1 MTELLRNEGLKRV
14 RMRLITAVV
23 FVFTLTCSGSFGMED
38 VIYSSGPGLTLLMI
52 LVLPLVWSVPMAF
65 VASELGSMVPEA
77 GGLYRWIRRGM
88 GEYWS
93 FQAGWWWTLS
103 LYVDSAVYVA
113 MALDYIGNKYEW
125 MNNTIVGL
133 GPINVDGRMLV
144 GVGIVAV
151 FTFINIR
158 GLELTGWSL
167 TIIQI
172 GVMVPLL
179 IFTVL
184 GVFKGTGNAFVP
196 FMPEGQSLLGSMQ
209 LGLAVMMWMYSGW
222 ESLSTLA
229 GEVENPQKVIP
240 KALMIGT
247 PIVIATYFVTVWALL
262 RVGAKDGPDNWM
274 NMYTGGGGVDY
285 VVVAK
290 MVGGV
295 TLEYLMLMAAILSN
309 IGLYAG
315 YLATGAR
322 PQFQMSRDRLLP
334 KFLGVTHKSWGTP
347 WAAILLI
354 AAANAVLI
362 NFNFSALITIDVFLL
377 MFPYVLIF
385 LTVMILRVKEP
396 EAVRPFRVPIPTWLL
411 GVWVAF
417 PIAIAAIALV
427 VNGTD
432 WMIGGLIG
440 ILTGPIAYL
449 VFKSI
454 YKGVTDDQLE
464 GSTVTSDGA
473 LTAFGAD
480 VEGAS
485 A

>member
-1 MTELLRNEGLKRV
+1 MTEMLRNEGLKRV

-38 VIYSSGPGLTLLMI
+38 VVYSSGPGLTLLMI
-52 LVLPLVWSVPMAF
+52 LILPLVWSVPMAF

-113 MALDYIGNKYEW
+113 LALDYMQNQWGFGATERALI
-125 MNNTIVGL
+125 
-133 GPINVDGRMLV
+133 

-167 TIIQI
+167 TIIQV

-179 IFTVL
+179 LFTVW
-184 GVFKGTGNAFVP
+184 GIIEGSGNP
-196 FMPEGQSLLGSMQ
+196 FSPMMYEGESLLTSLN

-222 ESLSTLA
+222 ESMSTLA
-229 GEVENPQKVIP
+229 GEIEEPQKIIP

-247 PIVIATYFVTVWALL
+247 PLVIATYFITVYAAL
-262 RVGAKDGPDNWM
+262 RVANLGGPDNWQ
-274 NMYTGGGGVDY
+274 NMWTGGGGEDFVQLAG
-285 VVVAK
+285 V
-290 MVGGV
+290 VGG
-295 TLEYLMLMAAILSN
+295 TFLTYLVLMSAILSN

-315 YLATGAR
+315 YLATGSR

-334 KFLGVTHKSWGTP
+334 RFIGITHRSWGTP
-347 WAAILLI
+347 WVAILLMGVV
-354 AAANAVLI
+354 NAVLI
-362 NFNFSALITIDVFLL
+362 NFEFDALITIDVFLL

-385 LTVMILRVKEP
+385 LTVMIMRVKEP
-396 EAVRPFRVPIPTWLL
+396 NTPRSFRVPLPTWAL

-417 PIAIAAIALV
+417 PIAIAIIALF
-427 VNGTD
+427 VNGMD
-432 WMIGGLIG
+432 WMIGGLAG

-449 VFKSI
+449 IFKNI
-454 YKGVTDDQLE
+454 YKGTTDEALE
-464 GSTVTSDGA
+464 GSTITPTGE
-473 LTAFGAD
+473 LTEFGAA
-480 VEGAS
+480 VEGGRA
-485 A
+485 

>member
-1 MTELLRNEGLKRV
+1 MTEMLRNEGLKRV

-38 VIYSSGPGLTLLMI
+38 VVYSSGPGLTLIMI
-52 LVLPLVWSVPMAF
+52 LVLPFVWSVPMAF
-65 VASELGSMVPEA
+65 VASELGSMIPEA

-113 MALDYIGNKYEW
+113 LALDYMQNQWGFGATERALI
-125 MNNTIVGL
+125 
-133 GPINVDGRMLV
+133 

-179 IFTVL
+179 LFTVW
-184 GVFKGTGNAFVP
+184 GIIKGSGSP
-196 FMPEGQSLLGSMQ
+196 FSPMMWEGESVVTSLN

-222 ESLSTLA
+222 ESMSTLA
-229 GEVENPQKVIP
+229 GEIENPQRIIP

-247 PIVIATYFVTVWALL
+247 PLVIATYFVTVFAAL
-262 RVGAKDGPDNWM
+262 RVAHLGGPDNWQ
-274 NMYTGGGGVDY
+274 NMWTGGGGEDFVQLAG
-285 VVVAK
+285 V
-290 MVGGV
+290 VGG
-295 TLEYLMLMAAILSN
+295 TFLTYLVLLSAILSN

-315 YLATGAR
+315 YLATGSR

-334 KFLGVTHKSWGTP
+334 KFIGRTHKSWGTP
-347 WAAILLI
+347 WIAILMM
-354 AAANAVLI
+354 AVVNAVLI
-362 NFNFSALITIDVFLL
+362 NFEFDALITIDVFLL

-385 LTVMILRVKEP
+385 LTVMIMRIREP
-396 EAVRPFRVPIPTWLL
+396 NTPRSFRVPLPTWAL

-417 PIAIAAIALV
+417 PIAIAIIALF

-432 WMIGGLIG
+432 WMIGGLAG

-449 VFKSI
+449 VFKNI
-454 YKGVTDDQLE
+454 YKGTTDEALE
-464 GSTVTSDGA
+464 GSTITPAGEVTE
-473 LTAFGAD
+473 FGAA
-480 VEGAS
+480 VEGGQV
-485 A
+485 

>member
-1 MTELLRNEGLKRV
+1 MTEMLRNEGLKRV

-38 VIYSSGPGLTLLMI
+38 VVSSSGPGMTLLMI
-52 LVLPLVWSVPMAF
+52 LILPLVWSVPMAF

-77 GGLYRWIRRGM
+77 GGLYRWIRRAM

-113 MALDYIGNKYEW
+113 LALDYLQAKYAF
-125 MNNTIVGL
+125 
-133 GPINVDGRMLV
+133 DGTTRALI

-167 TIIQI
+167 TIIQV
-172 GVMVPLL
+172 GVMVPLV
-179 IFTVL
+179 IFTVW
-184 GVFKGTGNAFVP
+184 GIAKGQGNP
-196 FMPEGQSLLGSMQ
+196 FNPMMPEGESFLTSLN
-209 LGLAVMMWMYSGW
+209 LGLAIMMWMYSGW
-222 ESLSTLA
+222 ESISTLA
-229 GEVENPQKVIP
+229 GEIHEPQKIIP

-247 PIVIATYFVTVWALL
+247 PLVIITYFFTVFAAI
-262 RVGAKDGPDNWM
+262 RVANIGDPNGWT
-274 NMYTGGGGVDY
+274 NMWTGGGGYDFVELSQTLG
-285 VVVAK
+285 
-290 MVGGV
+290 GGV
-295 TLEYLMLMAAILSN
+295 LAYLMLMSAVLSN
-309 IGLYAG
+309 VGLYAG

-322 PQFQMSRDRLLP
+322 PMFQMSRDRLLP
-334 KFLGVTHKSWGTP
+334 RFFGVTHKSWGTP
-347 WAAILLI
+347 WLAILTM
-354 AAANAVLI
+354 AVVNAVLI
-362 NFNFSALITIDVFLL
+362 NFNFDALITIDVFLL
-377 MFPYVLIF
+377 MFPYVLIYIAII
-385 LTVMILRVKEP
+385 VLRVREP
-396 EAVRPFRVPIPTWLL
+396 EAVRPFRVPLPTWLL
-411 GVWVAF
+411 GAWVAA
-417 PIAIAAIALV
+417 PIAIAVIALF
-427 VNGTD
+427 VNGVD

-449 VFKSI
+449 IFKSI
-454 YKGVTDDQLE
+454 YKGVTDDELE

-473 LTAFGAD
+473 LTAFGAE

>member
-1 MTELLRNEGLKRV
+1 MTEMLRNEGLKRV

-38 VIYSSGPGLTLLMI
+38 VISSSGPGMTLLMI
-52 LVLPLVWSVPMAF
+52 LILPLVWSVPMAF

-113 MALDYIGNKYEW
+113 LALDYIQGKYEFSGTW
-125 MNNTIVGL
+125 RAIIG
-133 GPINVDGRMLV
+133 IA
-144 GVGIVAV
+144 IVAV

-172 GVMVPLL
+172 GVMVPLI
-179 IFTVL
+179 IFTVW
-184 GVFKGTGNAFVP
+184 GIAAGSGNP
-196 FMPEGQSLLGSMQ
+196 FTPVLPAGESVLTSMN
-209 LGLAVMMWMYSGW
+209 LGLAVMMWMYAGW
-222 ESLSTLA
+222 ESISTLA
-229 GEVENPQKVIP
+229 GEIQNPQKVIP
-240 KALMIGT
+240 RALMIGT
-247 PIVIATYFVTVWALL
+247 PLVIATYFFSVYALL
-262 RVGAKDGPDNWM
+262 RVGGMSGPDTWQSM
-274 NMYTGGGGVDY
+274 WTGGGGVDF
-285 VVVAK
+285 VVAAK
-290 MVGGV
+290 TLGGV
-295 TLEYLMLMAAILSN
+295 TLEYLILMSAILSN

-334 KFLGVTHKSWGTP
+334 RFLGKTHESWGTP
-347 WAAILLI
+347 WAAILLMGFV
-354 AAANAVLI
+354 NAVLI
-362 NFNFSALITIDVFLL
+362 NFNFDALITIDVFLL

-385 LTVMILRVKEP
+385 LTVIIMRVKEP
-396 EAVRPFRVPIPTWLL
+396 DAPRGFRVPMPTWLL

-417 PIAIAAIALV
+417 PIAIAIIALF

-449 VFKSI
+449 IFKNI
-454 YKGVTDDQLE
+454 YKGTTDEALE
-464 GSTVTSDGA
+464 GST
-473 LTAFGAD
+473 LTPEGELTEFGAV
-480 VEGAS
+480 VEGAQ

>member
-1 MTELLRNEGLKRV
+1 MTEMLRNEGLKRV

-38 VIYSSGPGLTLLMI
+38 VVSSSGPGMTLLMI
-52 LVLPLVWSVPMAF
+52 LFLPLVWSVPMAF

-113 MALDYIGNKYEW
+113 LALDYMEAKWGLSGGTRALIG
-125 MNNTIVGL
+125 I
-133 GPINVDGRMLV
+133 
-144 GVGIVAV
+144 GIVAV
-151 FTFINIR
+151 FTFVNIR
-158 GLELTGWSL
+158 GLDLTGWSL

-172 GVMVPLL
+172 GVMVPLV
-179 IFTVL
+179 IFTVW
-184 GVFKGTGNAFVP
+184 GIVAGSGNP
-196 FMPEGQSLLGSMQ
+196 FSPVLPEGESFLSSMQ
-209 LGLAVMMWMYSGW
+209 LGLAIMMWMYSGW
-222 ESLSTLA
+222 ESISTLA
-229 GEVENPQKVIP
+229 GEIENPQKVIP

-247 PIVIATYFVTVWALL
+247 PIVIATYFFSVFAAI
-262 RVGAKDGPDNWM
+262 RVAHLDGANNWM
-274 NMYTGGGGVDY
+274 NMWTGGGGVDF
-285 VVVAK
+285 VETAQ
-290 MVGGV
+290 MIGGGV
-295 TLEYLMLMAAILSN
+295 LAYLMLMSAILSN

-334 KFLGVTHKSWGTP
+334 KFLGRTHRSWGTP
-347 WAAILLI
+347 WAAILLM
-354 AAANAVLI
+354 AVVNGVLI

-385 LTVMILRVKEP
+385 LTALILRVKEP
-396 EAVRPFRVPIPTWLL
+396 DAPRGFRVPMPTWLL

-417 PIAIAAIALV
+417 PIAIAIIALF

-449 VFKSI
+449 VFKNI
-454 YKGVTDDQLE
+454 YKGTTDEALE
-464 GSTVTSDGA
+464 GSTITSSGE
-473 LTAFGAD
+473 LTEFGAS
-480 VEGAS
+480 VEGA
-485 A
+485 AA